1 MIYLNHDEGAG
12 KAMHYAFSFTF
23 GRVLRDL
30 QSMGVDKEY
39 MDPLLD
45 KIMETG
51 GDRGIFG
58 TDRGGCDGP

>member
-1 MIYLNHDEGAG
+1 MIFLNYDEGAG

-30 QSMGVDKEY
+30 QSMGVDEEY
-39 MDPLLD
+39 MDPLPD

-58 TDRGGCDGP
+58 TDRGGR

>member
-1 MIYLNHDEGAG
+1 MIYLNHDQGAG
-12 KAMHYAFSFTF
+12 KALHYAFSFTF
-23 GRVLRDL
+23 GRVLNDL
-30 QSMGVDKEY
+30 QSMGIDEEC

-58 TDRGGCDGP
+58 TDRGGWG